1 MGEERNNLRLQ
12 IMQLLL
18 EPAEDLSVREIA
30 RRLDRPSGHVFY
42 HLKKLHEMGILT
54 REEVDERVY
63 YTPQA
68 LFTEEIDA
76 VRETLMNLS
85 ELIEDSNE
93 VKIANCVTMFLQ
105 CYNNSNQRS
114 KRL

>member
-1 MGEERNNLRLQ
+1 MDDIRLK

-30 RRLDRPSGHVFY
+30 RRLDRPPGHVFY

-54 REEVDERVY
+54 REEINDRVY

-68 LFTEEIDA
+68 IFTEERDE
-76 VRETLMNLS
+76 VLETLLKLS
-85 ELIEDSNE
+85 DLIADSNE
-93 VKIANCVTMFLQ
+93 IKIANCVTMFLR
-105 CYNNSNQRS
+105 CYNSDQCS
-114 KRL
+114 KLL

>member
-1 MGEERNNLRLQ
+1 MGEEKNNLRLQ
-12 IMQLLL
+12 IMKLLL

-54 REEVDERVY
+54 REEVEDRVY

-68 LFTEEIDA
+68 IFTEEIDA
-76 VRETLMNLS
+76 VLENLLNLS

-93 VKIANCVTMFLQ
+93 IKIANCVTMFLR
-105 CYNNSNQRS
+105 CYNSAHRS
-114 KRL
+114 KQI

>member
-1 MGEERNNLRLQ
+1 MGDIRLQ

-42 HLKKLHEMGILT
+42 HLKKLNEMGILT
-54 REEVDERVY
+54 REEVDDRVY

-68 LFTEEIDA
+68 IFTEEIEK
-76 VRETLMNLS
+76 VLETLMELS
-85 ELIEDSNE
+85 DLIDDSNE
-93 VKIANCVTMFLQ
+93 TKIANCITMFLQ
-105 CYNNSNQRS
+105 CYNSDQRS
-114 KRL
+114 KLF

>member
-1 MGEERNNLRLQ
+1 MGEEKNNLRLQ
-12 IMQLLL
+12 IMKLLL

-54 REEVDERVY
+54 REEVEDRVY

-68 LFTEEIDA
+68 IFTEEIDM
-76 VRETLMNLS
+76 VLENLLNLS
-85 ELIEDSNE
+85 ALIEDSNE
-93 VKIANCVTMFLQ
+93 IKIANCVTMFLR
-105 CYNNSNQRS
+105 CNNSAHRS
-114 KRL
+114 KQI

>member
-1 MGEERNNLRLQ
+1 MGDIRLQ

-30 RRLDRPSGHVFY
+30 RRLDRSSGHIFY

-54 REEVDERVY
+54 REEVDDRVY

-68 LFTEEIDA
+68 IFTEEIEE
-76 VRETLMNLS
+76 VLETLMELS
-85 ELIEDSNE
+85 ELIADSNE
-93 VKIANCVTMFLQ
+93 IKIANCVTMFLQ
-105 CYNNSNQRS
+105 CYNSDQRS
-114 KRL
+114 KLL

>member
-1 MGEERNNLRLQ
+1 MGDIRLQ

-30 RRLDRPSGHVFY
+30 RRLDRPPGHVFY

-54 REEVDERVY
+54 REEVEDRVY

-68 LFTEEIDA
+68 IFTEEIGE
-76 VRETLMNLS
+76 VLETLMKLS
-85 ELIEDSNE
+85 ELIADSNE
-93 VKIANCVTMFLQ
+93 IKIANCVTMFLR
-105 CYNNSNQRS
+105 CYNSDQRS
-114 KRL
+114 KLL

>member
-1 MGEERNNLRLQ
+1 MGEEKNNLRLQ
-12 IMQLLL
+12 IMKLLL

-30 RRLDRPSGHVFY
+30 RRLNRPSGHVFY

-54 REEVDERVY
+54 REEVEDRVY

-68 LFTEEIDA
+68 IFTQGIEG
-76 VRETLMNLS
+76 VLETLLNLS

-93 VKIANCVTMFLQ
+93 IKIANCVTMFLK
-105 CYNNSNQRS
+105 CYNSNQRS
-114 KRL
+114 KQV